1 MRRFSADYLTA
12 TRRGMWDDRSA
23 LAPLALDSRTR
34 ILDVGCGTGELTRV
48 LREESDAEVVA
59 VDADCALLAEA
70 EADARAMGDAT
81 RLPFRDD
88 AFDLVVCQALLI
100 NLPDPRRAIE
110 EFARVSADLVACV
123 EPDNAGVVVESS
135 VAAEAPLAKRARD
148 TYIAGVETDVTLGS
162 SATALLREAGLSD
175 VEGRRYEHERTVQPP
190 YDAPALDAAKAKAA
204 GTRIEEQAPTL
215 RRGGLSRTDVD
226 DLKSEW
232 KAMGRDVVDAM
243 AAGEYE
249 RRAVV
254 PFYVVAGRVE
264 ASDAT
269 RVDGDGHGDDAERPT
284 DDGPVERTTDG
295 GRADDAERASEAR
308 DVTETDV
315 GRDAT
320 DAPER

>member
-1 MRRFSADYLTA
+1 MRRFSADYLKD
-12 TRRGMWDDRSA
+12 TRRGMWNDRAA

-59 VDADCALLAEA
+59 VDADPDLLRA
-70 EADARAMGDAT
+70 ADADGRALGDAT
-81 RLPFRDD
+81 RLPFCDD

-100 NLPDPRRAIE
+100 NLPDPRAAIE
-110 EFARVSADLVACV
+110 EFARVSSDVVACV
-123 EPDNAGVVVESS
+123 EPDNAEVVVESS

-162 SATALLREAGLSD
+162 SAAALFREAGLAD
-175 VEGRRYEHERTVQPP
+175 VESRRYEHERTVEPP

-226 DLKSEW
+226 ELKSEW
-232 KAMGRDVVDAM
+232 KAMGRDVVEAM

-254 PFYVVAGRVE
+254 PFYVVAGRI
-264 ASDAT
+264 DAGET
-269 RVDGDGHGDDAERPT
+269 ERGDADRLADA
-284 DDGPVERTTDG
+284 DDG
-295 GRADDAERASEAR
+295 SNEA
-308 DVTETDV
+308 
-315 GRDAT
+315 A
-320 DAPER
+320 